1 MIKYHVEVLWENG
14 GIVPW
19 IPKFGAGLLGVDECQ
34 FHAPTIPPPGPS
46 PSGKWV
52 RYTLQEHTAGL
63 DALGMR
69 NSPAGNPGHFLYH
82 SVGNVFTTTATS

>member
-34 FHAPTIPPPGPS
+34 FHAPTIPPPALRRQE
-46 PSGKWV
+46 SGSD
-52 RYTLQEHTAGL
+52 THC
-63 DALGMR
+63 R
-69 NSPAGNPGHFLYH
+69 NTQLVWMLWG
-82 SVGNVFTTTATS
+82 